1 MAYTIMVVDDEPEI
15 VHVIQVLMEGE
26 GYSIV
31 PCHSAQEA
39 LGHLGEAVDLFILDV
54 RMPKMDGYQL
64 CRKIREQSQA
74 PVLFLTARGQ
84 ENDKVMGFSS
94 GGDDYLVKPFS
105 YAELRMRVMALLR
118 RAHEYASVPKNEL
131 IHYHDLVIDEKRR
144 SVHKGAE
151 RIELTDLEYEILVFL
166 VRHKNQV
173 LALSQIYEGVWHE
186 EAYYGVQNTV
196 MVHMRNLCRKIEDD
210 PKNPQLVKTLWGRG
224 YYCEE

>member
-1 MAYTIMVVDDEPEI
+1 
-15 VHVIQVLMEGE
+15 
-26 GYSIV
+26 
-31 PCHSAQEA
+31 
-39 LGHLGEAVDLFILDV
+39 
-54 RMPKMDGYQL
+54 
-64 CRKIREQSQA
+64 
-74 PVLFLTARGQ
+74 
-84 ENDKVMGFSS
+84 
-94 GGDDYLVKPFS
+94 
-105 YAELRMRVMALLR
+105 MRVMALLR
-118 RAHEYASVPKNEL
+118 RAHEYASVPKTEL

-196 MVHMRNLCRKIEDD
+196 MVHMRNLRRKIEDD